1 MHFRSARAVAC
12 ENPATK
18 DVAVGMNTLGMLAP
32 LDQRPSA
39 SARVAERLV
48 ALIAS
53 GNIAPGDKLPSENEL
68 AKALQVSRPVVREAL
83 RGLAMMGIVASRQ
96 GGGCYVTDLTPQRL
110 MAPLSLALS
119 LQDYNIGSLFRARQV
134 IDTGIAADA
143 ARNAT
148 PAHIARFREM
158 ADAGFKLVHD
168 PIGFRVMD
176 AEFHALIAAAADND
190 FLEKVCNSLY
200 NLAIEQRRKASVKP
214 GVLQRSARDH
224 AEIVDAIIAK
234 DPDAA
239 GAAMGRHVENIRKS
253 TLQVMNE
260 G

>member
-1 MHFRSARAVAC
+1 MS
-12 ENPATK
+12 
-18 DVAVGMNTLGMLAP
+18 TLDKLTP
-32 LDQRPSA
+32 IDQRPSA
-39 SARVAERLV
+39 SERVAERLV
-48 ALIAS
+48 SLISS

-68 AKALQVSRPVVREAL
+68 SKALQVSRPVVREAL

-110 MAPLSLALS
+110 MAPLSFALS
-119 LQDYNIGSLFRARQV
+119 LQDYNIDSLFRAREV

-148 PAHIARFREM
+148 AAQVTMLKELVE
-158 ADAGFKLVHD
+158 AGYKLVDD

-176 AEFHALIAAAADND
+176 AEFHALVATAANND
-190 FLEKVCNSLY
+190 FLEKVCSSLY
-200 NLAIEQRRKASVKP
+200 SLAIEQRRKASGKP
-214 GVLQRSARDH
+214 GVLQRSAADH
-224 AEIVDAIIAK
+224 AEIVAAIEAK

-239 GAAMGRHVENIRKS
+239 SAAMGRHVENIRKS
-253 TLQVMNE
+253 TLAVMSE

>member
-1 MHFRSARAVAC
+1 MS
-12 ENPATK
+12 
-18 DVAVGMNTLGMLAP
+18 TLEKLTP

-48 ALIAS
+48 TLISS

-68 AKALQVSRPVVREAL
+68 SKALQVSRPVVREAL

-96 GGGCYVTDLTPQRL
+96 GGGCYVTDLKPQRL

-119 LQDYNIGSLFRARQV
+119 LQDYNIESLFRARQV

-143 ARNAT
+143 ARCAT
-148 PAHIARFREM
+148 AAHMATLQEM
-158 ADAGFKLVHD
+158 VDAGFKLIDD

-176 AEFHALIAAAADND
+176 AEFHALIATAADND

-200 NLAIEQRRKASVKP
+200 SLAIEERRKASAKP

-224 AEIVDAIIAK
+224 AEIVDAIMAK

-239 GAAMGRHVENIRKS
+239 SAAMGRHVENIRKT
-253 TLQVMNE
+253 TLQVTSE

>member
-1 MHFRSARAVAC
+1 MS
-12 ENPATK
+12 
-18 DVAVGMNTLGMLAP
+18 TLDKLTP
-32 LDQRPSA
+32 IDQRPSA
-39 SARVAERLV
+39 SERVAERLV
-48 ALIAS
+48 SLISS

-68 AKALQVSRPVVREAL
+68 SKALQVSRPVVREAL

-110 MAPLSLALS
+110 MAPLSFALS
-119 LQDYNIGSLFRARQV
+119 LQDYNIDSLFRAREV

-148 PAHIARFREM
+148 AEQVTTLKELVE
-158 ADAGFKLVHD
+158 AGHKLVDD

-176 AEFHALIAAAADND
+176 AEFHALVATAAKND
-190 FLEKVCNSLY
+190 FLEKVCSSLY
-200 NLAIEQRRKASVKP
+200 SLAIEQRRKASGKP
-214 GVLQRSARDH
+214 GVLQRSAADH
-224 AEIVDAIIAK
+224 AEIVAAIEAK

-239 GAAMGRHVENIRKS
+239 SAAMGRHVENIRKS
-253 TLQVMNE
+253 TLQVMSE